1 MRERPE
7 RHYTVSEYYA
17 IEQSA
22 EIKHEYYNGEI
33 FAMAGASLNH
43 NRIVRNALFALGEVL
58 AHTECEVLGSDLRV
72 YAPSGLYTYPDAMVI
87 CGRPAL
93 VDGAPLDTVTNPALI
108 VEVLS
113 DSTQDYDRGEKFTLY
128 GSIPSLHEY
137 WLIAQKEA
145 RVERFERKADGSW
158 RSGTFADFGGHVPV
172 GVVGGKVPLT
182 ALYDGVFA
190 ASG

>member
-22 EIKHEYYNGEI
+22 EIKHEYYDGEI
-33 FAMAGASLNH
+33 FAMAGASLDH
-43 NRIVRNALFALGEVL
+43 NRIVRNALRALGEAL
-58 AHTECEVLGSDLRV
+58 ANTECEVLGSDLRV
-72 YAPSGLYTYPDAMVI
+72 YTPSGLYTYPDAMVI

-93 VDGAPLDTVTNPALI
+93 VADAPLDTVTNPALI

-128 GSIPSLHEY
+128 GSIPSLNEY

-145 RVERFERKADGSW
+145 CVERFQRTADGLW
-158 RSGTFADFGGHVPV
+158 TSGNFAEFGGHVPLD
-172 GVVGGKVPLT
+172 VVPGKVSLA
-182 ALYDGVFA
+182 ALYEGVFA